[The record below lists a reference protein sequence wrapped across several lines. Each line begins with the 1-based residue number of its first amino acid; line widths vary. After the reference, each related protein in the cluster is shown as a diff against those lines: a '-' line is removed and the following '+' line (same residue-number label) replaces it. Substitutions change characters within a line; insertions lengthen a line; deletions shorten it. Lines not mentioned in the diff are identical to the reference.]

1 MKLSPK
7 FKVILFVCWVLG
19 FIILGYAVPITQSLG
34 MHTLTLVALITIM
47 FWVIGPWLYTIFKYA
62 QLWITKIVQIAM
74 SIVFCTL
81 VLIGQL
87 QPPSR
92 QNPIFTR
99 LSIYLLIGLM
109 IAGVITQSKE
119 QK

>member
-1 MKLSPK
+1 
-7 FKVILFVCWVLG
+7 
-19 FIILGYAVPITQSLG
+19 
-34 MHTLTLVALITIM
+34 
-47 FWVIGPWLYTIFKYA
+47 
-62 QLWITKIVQIAM
+62 M

-87 QPPSR
+87 QPPSQ

-109 IAGVITQSKE
+109 IAGVITQNKE
-119 QK
+119 LKLKAQMKTEQDKQLD